1 MLKYNII
8 AHKELIM
15 YGWLQNQN
23 LYKDKIYV
31 YPVEAFEFEIKEVN
45 ITVRNINHQES
56 SCYSMLKSFKVS
68 LQSTGIVFD
77 LTVVIEKQ
85 QTPTTCIPYFLF
97 THE

>member
-1 MLKYNII
+1 MLNYNII
-8 AHKELIM
+8 AHKELHM

-23 LYKDKIYV
+23 
-31 YPVEAFEFEIKEVN
+31 PVEAFEFEIKEVN

-85 QTPTTCIPYFLF
+85 QTPTTTSIYMYSIFSF
-97 THE
+97 YA